1 MNSLLSDPE
10 LLSDTHLGLFLAQL
24 QTEGYSIFVVQ
35 GSLPTSQADE
45 ILSYQPAVQKIPPY
59 IIREDWIKEDWDDPQ
74 ERTGGSFSR
83 GRNHQARQQPGHDFV
98 LFDSRNRDTR
108 TQPPVGQ
115 RSQCDEEMDL
125 VIKRLAENA
134 RRCFR
139 GMSTE
144 QVYPMSG
151 TVDPSKQQRREA
163 SGFASATVNTPMSG
177 VTMAAIDNTLAFSL
191 SQVLGLGFSS
201 HGHNPQ
207 TTRHSDLPFQQRHQ
221 SVTRTPSAERGHL
234 SLPSLPPLDLPLTSL
249 STMPMARVSP
259 EEKNHDSN
267 EEDDPN
273 MAFNV
278 QVEDPHDYNQSD
290 SNLIGDATKQS
301 TENVVDDEDS
311 FLAYLNEPESESDQ
325 EDSSP
330 KNCLRT
336 RRQVSEMTEEEMM
349 TMALQLSQTQS
360 HSDQSDHSTEASD

>member
-1 MNSLLSDPE
+1 
-10 LLSDTHLGLFLAQL
+10 
-24 QTEGYSIFVVQ
+24 
-35 GSLPTSQADE
+35 
-45 ILSYQPAVQKIPPY
+45 
-59 IIREDWIKEDWDDPQ
+59 
-74 ERTGGSFSR
+74 
-83 GRNHQARQQPGHDFV
+83 
-98 LFDSRNRDTR
+98 
-108 TQPPVGQ
+108 
-115 RSQCDEEMDL
+115 MDL

-278 QVEDPHDYNQSD
+278 QVEGTPHELTLAEAQGFFLYVDPHDYNQSD

-336 RRQVSEMTEEEMM
+336 RRQGIIERF
-349 TMALQLSQTQS
+349 
-360 HSDQSDHSTEASD
+360 SDF